1 MHRGPAGFP
10 EARRTYNARM
20 KPKKREST
28 EPPRPADIRYDG
40 RYLGLHER
48 SGWEFATR
56 TNATGVVV
64 IVPVTTEEEIV
75 FVEQFRVPVGNRVIE
90 LPAGLVGDEGDP
102 DELLATAAEREL
114 WEETGYRAGRM
125 RCLGQCPSSAGMTD
139 ETITL
144 FLAEDCRREGPG
156 GGDASEDITVHP
168 VALQE
173 VDHWLADRQRAGLD
187 FDPKIYAGL
196 YWIERRS
203 SIDTLF
209 PKLEPVDD

>member
-1 MHRGPAGFP
+1 MKQSEREAAGHS
-10 EARRTYNARM
+10 E
-20 KPKKREST
+20 
-28 EPPRPADIRYDG
+28 PADVRYDG

-48 SGWEFATR
+48 LGWEYATR

-64 IVPVTTEEEIV
+64 IVPVTVDQEVV
-75 FVEQFRVPVGNRVIE
+75 FVEQYRVPIGNRVIE
-90 LPAGLVGDEGDP
+90 LPAGLVGDEGNP

-114 WEETGYRAGRM
+114 WEETGYRAGRL

-156 GGDASEDITVHP
+156 GGDASEDIIVHP
-168 VALQE
+168 VALQA
-173 VDHWLADRQRAGLD
+173 VDQWLADQQSAGLD
-187 FDPKIYAGL
+187 FDPKIYAAL

-209 PKLEPVDD
+209 PKLEPVDEEAS